1 MGSPLNYIR
10 IRFQNSRQNICQ
22 KINMNDKQ
30 NLIQHSTDFEFSS
43 IKIMIIQSPN
53 MTSIKTKRDFQ

>member
-1 MGSPLNYIR
+1 MDSPLNYIR

-30 NLIQHSTDFEFSS
+30 NLIQHTNFEFRS